1 VPRQR
6 RRARSAAAHAR
17 PAAERGKETT
27 GKEAAG
33 DRAPAAALRLRLLD
47 VDRLTHAW
55 LPGVLCREEAMPVAW
70 PRALSV
76 SIDARTRE
84 ASWTAAK
91 ISPDGLEE
99 RSDMARRTG
108 LAVGLLLHARSPKVA
123 LRWRLEARL
132 LVLLLSRLVLV
143 LLVSARVRI

>member
-55 LPGVLCREEAMPVAW
+55 LPGVLWEEAMPVAW